1 VGYDRRPYSDAS
13 AMPKRPAVAR
23 LSQQDRHAQ
32 LLALLRRDGIVRIAT
47 LARTFDVTTETARRD
62 LDDLAESGALQRTYG
77 GGASLSLIDEPG
89 IGLRGLVHARER
101 TRIAA
106 AAATLVEPGD
116 ALLIDAGSTTSL
128 FASALAAR
136 NLHLT
141 VVTNC
146 IPVAAALG
154 AADRCRVILCP
165 GDYVAREAGVF
176 GTETVAFLRRFQANK
191 AFVGAGGLSATGM
204 TDADSAGCAVKR
216 TMLERADRAILVA
229 DSSKFD
235 VVQFERIGSLADVD
249 ELVTDVAPPRK
260 LANALKSARVALRI
274 AGR

>member
-1 VGYDRRPYSDAS
+1 
-13 AMPKRPAVAR
+13 M
-23 LSQQDRHAQ
+23 
-32 LLALLRRDGIVRIAT
+32 
-47 LARTFDVTTETARRD
+47 
-62 LDDLAESGALQRTYG
+62 
-77 GGASLSLIDEPG
+77 
-89 IGLRGLVHARER
+89 
-101 TRIAA
+101 
-106 AAATLVEPGD
+106 
-116 ALLIDAGSTTSL
+116 